1 MSQIRTLAALAASLV
16 LIGLIAALVT
26 TPPARPRAATTDTVQ
41 IAAGAAPATGGPVT
55 RQEVIQRAQSWVDRK
70 VPYSTAGS
78 SRGPD
83 DTGRTWRT
91 DCSGFVSMTWRLPA
105 SETTRTLPR
114 LTKQISRSELRPGDI
129 LNSPEHV
136 VLFGGWIDQA
146 KGTFTY
152 YQESNPS
159 RPTNKATG
167 RLTAGELAG
176 HPLTSYT
183 ALRYTRIID
192 EPTTPTPI
200 PSTPAPSTPAPS
212 TPAPTAAPVPSR
224 TSAASKPA
232 PKPKPSSAPR
242 ARGSKAAR
250 PVPTKAP
257 AGART
262 WVNAATQ
269 QCLEI
274 RHDSLQTGATANQW
288 TCNNSA
294 TQWWKATNP
303 SGWGTIV
310 NANSGKCLE
319 IRHDSLQT
327 GATAN
332 QWDCNNSATQN
343 WRRQARKGGGWSLI
357 NANSGKCLSIRVPG
371 DGALADQQPCD
382 GSTSQTWH

>member
-16 LIGLIAALVT
+16 LIGLIAGLVT

-78 SRGPD
+78 SRGPN

-136 VLFGGWIDQA
+136 VLFSGWIGQA

-167 RLTAGELAG
+167 RLTSGELAG

-192 EPTTPTPI
+192 EPTTPI

-212 TPAPTAAPVPSR
+212 TPAPTATPVPSR
-224 TSAASKPA
+224 TSAAPKPA
-232 PKPKPSSAPR
+232 PKPSSAPR

-294 TQWWKATNP
+294 TQ
-303 SGWGTIV
+303 
-310 NANSGKCLE
+310 
-319 IRHDSLQT
+319 
-327 GATAN
+327 
-332 QWDCNNSATQN
+332 N